1 MRQKSPPVYTCRR
14 LHGLG
19 SLKENA
25 CVPPEDRVARVLRVR
40 GRLIRADESRFQWTH
55 QPTAPVP
62 KYLILSLCHF
72 FVSTAWS
79 SPLCLSAL
87 FPTRAAIGGGPR
99 PLAGAPPSS
108 PPAEHLLVPPPLASG
123 NPGAN
128 CSSRRRAPPARTAAA
143 LRPPFNQS
151 PAQEEGVRSPQSAV
165 APLLPISLDSVLPI
179 SWSSLACRNR
189 RRRCR
194 RRGCVTGEE
203 AVDGSGSGAVAGE
216 DGVEHFFA
224 TMLQPFYIF
233 ALFVV

>member
-1 MRQKSPPVYTCRR
+1 MKVVFNGPTSPP
-14 LHGLG
+14 
-19 SLKENA
+19 
-25 CVPPEDRVARVLRVR
+25 LRY
-40 GRLIRADESRFQWTH
+40 QN
-55 QPTAPVP
+55 
-62 KYLILSLCHF
+62 ILSF
-72 FVSTAWS
+72 RSVTSS
-79 SPLCLSAL
+79 SPPRGHPFSVSLLYSLHAL
-87 FPTRAAIGGGPR
+87 PSVEV
-99 PLAGAPPSS
+99 LAGAPPSS

-194 RRGCVTGEE
+194 RRGCVNGEE